1 MAAKKERSN
10 VPAEKLAL
18 YDKLL
23 EANPE
28 IERKGAKIPYTS
40 HNGWMFSFLSDTGS
54 LALRMPKEEREIFMK
69 KYDAKLRVAYG
80 ITMPEFVEVPDK
92 LFANTKEL
100 KKYFDI
106 SHNYVKSLKPKPTK
120 KKKK

>member
-18 YDKLL
+18 YDQLL
-23 EANPE
+23 ATNPE

-40 HNGWMFSFLSDTGS
+40 CNGWMFSFLSDTGS
-54 LALRMPKEEREIFMK
+54 LALRMPKEEREAFMK
-69 KYDAKLRVAYG
+69 KYNTKLRVAYG
-80 ITMPEFVEVPDK
+80 VTMPEFVEVPDK

-100 KKYFDI
+100 KKYLDI
-106 SHNYVKSLKPKPTK
+106 SYKYVKSLKPKPAK
-120 KKKK
+120 KK